1 MIEREFVRE
10 KIRNFKIKELVERR
24 VNRYAGI
31 GDMSIEKTPMG
42 ERIIIHAHKPGLVIG
57 SGGETVKGLTQ
68 ELKDD
73 FGLETPQIEVKEITQ
88 PDSWAAV
95 VAKKIASDF
104 ERFGPKRY
112 KASGY
117 RALTSVIR
125 AGARGAEIRITGVG
139 IPGARARSW
148 RFFAGYLKK
157 SGDTAETVV
166 DRAFEVADLKRGTVG
181 IKVAIMPAGVVLP
194 DDVTIRVIEE
204 EASETE
210 EKELKDA
217 VIVVKKESDKKEETK
232 PEQKASDVSKK
243 KEEKTESK
251 QASNLSSAKLKT
263 GATKVA
269 SSTER
274 SVTAST
280 QLEKPKAEKE
290 QKPVKLKAEKKAS
303 AKKEAPKKAAKKP
316 EPKKAIKPV
325 ASKPAKKEAKK

>member
-1 MIEREFVRE
+1 MIEREFIRE
-10 KIRNFKIKELVERR
+10 KIRNFKIKELVARR

-31 GDMSIEKTPMG
+31 GDMTIEKTPLG

-68 ELKDD
+68 ELKAD
-73 FGLETPQIEVKEITQ
+73 FGLETPQIEVKEITK

-166 DRAFEVADLKRGTVG
+166 DRAFEVANLKRGTIG

-194 DDVTIRVIEE
+194 DDVTIRVIKE
-204 EASETE
+204 EASEKE
-210 EKELKDA
+210 EKEIKA
-217 VIVVKKESDKKEETK
+217 AASEIKKETKKVEKTTSAPIEKNVVKKEEKVPVKKVEK
-232 PEQKASDVSKK
+232 
-243 KEEKTESK
+243 KTE
-251 QASNLSSAKLKT
+251 
-263 GATKVA
+263 
-269 SSTER
+269 
-274 SVTAST
+274 
-280 QLEKPKAEKE
+280 
-290 QKPVKLKAEKKAS
+290 
-303 AKKEAPKKAAKKP
+303 KKEAPKKETKS
-316 EPKKAIKPV
+316 EKATESK
-325 ASKPAKKEAKK
+325 ASGISKEAKK